1 MIEMKE
7 TEWKTEKKENRE
19 DREDQKE
26 RSMFQALLRRTT
38 AAAQLLPKPAT
49 GAAGRSGSEARNPAW
64 IKIEQ

>member
-7 TEWKTEKKENRE
+7 TEWKTEEKEG
-19 DREDQKE
+19 REDQKE

-49 GAAGRSGSEARNPAW
+49 GAAGRPESEARNPAW
-64 IKIEQ
+64 KILEQ